1 MLLCIR
7 GVVVLVTLAV
17 ARGGTPTTIAGY
29 ETFGTNDVTKH
40 LKIDLDMQKVI
51 TLSGSDL
58 SEAFKEYSVGN
69 DLHLHYPFFI
79 RKQIL
84 MLL

>member
-7 GVVVLVTLAV
+7 GFVVLVTLAV

-29 ETFGTNDVTKH
+29 KTFGTNDVTSH
-40 LKIDLDMQKVI
+40 LRIDLDMQKVI
-51 TLSGSDL
+51 TQSGSDL
-58 SEAFKEYSVGN
+58 AEAFKVYTEGN

-84 MLL
+84 ILL